1 MIYFHQMCDVFFGS
15 HNPSPPRPKTPFTHA
30 VHVNSDIPLSK
41 GHLGSRWGKHLKTNS
56 NTPISSFQYAQK
68 EYRKV
73 LEMKGT
79 SILNI
84 LALLL

>member
-41 GHLGSRWGKHLKTNS
+41 GHLGSRWGKHLKQTQ
-56 NTPISSFQYAQK
+56 IHQFHLSSDKRHGF
-68 EYRKV
+68 
-73 LEMKGT
+73 
-79 SILNI
+79 
-84 LALLL
+84 